1 MPIERRTRAPA
12 PSLCSVAS
20 KALEI
25 WRGEV
30 VVRGSSIG
38 GITGRPA
45 KLGWEVAV
53 DIFEAWV
60 RMLLAAAAAVVA
72 VAGLS
77 FVESCMRRE
86 SMYGWL
92 Q

>member
-12 PSLCSVAS
+12 PSFCSVAS

-30 VVRGSSIG
+30 VVRGSSVG

-45 KLGWEVAV
+45 KLDWEVAV

-60 RMLLAAAAAVVA
+60 RILLATAAVVA
-72 VAGLS
+72 AGLS
-77 FVESCMRRE
+77 FVESRVRRE
-86 SMYGWL
+86 SM
-92 Q
+92 